1 MEGIETRMTRMRKK
15 KRMKMDEERENEM
28 KKERER
34 EEEKK
39 RGKRGEKGRL
49 KETMRWSA
57 APELHP
63 EAVRGSA
70 RSGRIGNGKDVMH
83 S

>member
-1 MEGIETRMTRMRKK
+1 MRMTRMRKK
-15 KRMKMDEERENEM
+15 KRMKMDEER
-28 KKERER
+28 ERER

-63 EAVRGSA
+63 EAVRGRA
-70 RSGRIGNGKDVMH
+70 RSGRIGHGQDVMH